1 MDKISS
7 DTLFHMVNCVFFA
20 LKSISDDATLDDALS
35 LANEYCNLMRIEV
48 EDTQDE
54 PKVSFLLFT
63 DDDE

>member
-7 DTLFHMVNCVFFA
+7 DTLFHMVNCVFFT
-20 LKSISDDATLDDALS
+20 LKSTSDDATLGDALS
-35 LANEYCNLMRIEV
+35 LTNEYCSLMRIEV